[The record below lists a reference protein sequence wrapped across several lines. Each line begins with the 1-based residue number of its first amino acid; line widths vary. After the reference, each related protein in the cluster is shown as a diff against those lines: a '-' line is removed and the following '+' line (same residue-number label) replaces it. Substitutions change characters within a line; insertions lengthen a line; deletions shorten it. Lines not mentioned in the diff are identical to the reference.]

1 MQKTAGVQTVSVSL
15 NEGLTVLDLKEGN
28 GVTLAQLRNV
38 LKDSGFVSREA
49 RIEGRGVVSA
59 KASELLLTLSGT
71 NETFA
76 LIATSANAAVYA
88 ALRQRAIAGPL
99 TVSRARG
106 VANPPAKG
114 APTMA
119 ILAVD
124 E

>member
-1 MQKTAGVQTVSVSL
+1 MRKIPASRPFGVSL

-28 GVTLAQLRNV
+28 TVTLAQLRTV
-38 LKDSGFVSREA
+38 LKNSGFVSREA

-88 ALRQRAIAGPL
+88 ALRQRALAGPL
-99 TVSRARG
+99 TVSRVRG

-114 APTMA
+114 APTLA
-119 ILAVD
+119 ILTVD